1 MSMYRLT
8 FAVLMTTALA
18 GSTLTSAGGAGAGN
32 PSGIAELLDPAAVAR
47 HACGPIPKRRTE
59 MFKPGFQLA
68 VAQAATAAQP
78 AADAPPL
85 WDNLGSLS
93 WPVTTKSE
101 AAQRYFD
108 QGLRLAYGFNHAEAR
123 RAFRAAQAADPACAM
138 CYWGEAF
145 VLGPNINYPMTPD
158 AVEPA
163 FAAIAKAQALSAGAT
178 PKEQALIRALAK
190 RYSPGPGAD
199 RKGLDM
205 TYADGMTE
213 VATAFPDDDN
223 VQVLLADALMNLSPW
238 DYWAADATTPKGR
251 TAEIIA
257 ALERV
262 LERNQDHPGAI
273 HYYIHAV
280 EASTTPQRA
289 EQHADRLGALIPGVG
304 HVVHMPAHIY
314 YRVGRYKDSLAA
326 NVAAVK
332 ADEAYFAQVKAEGIY
347 PYGYY
352 PHNVHFVLISAQMG
366 GDGPTAV
373 EAAEKLDR
381 VMSDA
386 IAREV
391 GWVQAI
397 KTAPYFAHAQF
408 TDPDKI
414 LALPAPAEEFPFVK
428 ASWHYARGVAQAA
441 RGDLDGARQEEK
453 ALADLAAMSDF
464 AMLNAWG
471 VPAADVIIIAR
482 EVILG
487 RIAQAE
493 GQHGDAITA
502 YRKAIEVQDRLP
514 YMEPPYWYYPVRQSL
529 AAAQLAAGQT
539 DDAIQIF
546 RDSLVRTPNNS
557 YALYGLA
564 EALKVKGMQDA
575 AADAEAKFRAA
586 WSGKSTLDL
595 KAL

>member
-1 MSMYRLT
+1 MATYKLT

-18 GSTLTSAGGAGAGN
+18 GSTLTSAVGAGAGN
-32 PSGIAELLDPAAVAR
+32 PPGIAELLDPAAVAR
-47 HACGPIPKRRTE
+47 HVCGPTPKRRTE

-68 VAQAATAAQP
+68 VAQAATAAQS
-78 AADAPPL
+78 AADMPPL
-85 WDNLGSLS
+85 WDNLGGLS
-93 WPVTTKSE
+93 WAVTTKSE
-101 AAQRYFD
+101 TAQRYFD
-108 QGLRLAYGFNHAEAR
+108 QGLRLAYSFNHAEAR

-163 FAAIAKAQALSAGAT
+163 FAAVAKAQALSAGAS

-190 RYSPGPGAD
+190 RYSPDPGTD
-199 RKGLDM
+199 RKALDM
-205 TYADGMTE
+205 AHADGMIE
-213 VATAFPDDDN
+213 VATAFPDDNN

-262 LERNQDHPGAI
+262 LKRNQDHPGAI

-289 EQHADRLGALIPGVG
+289 EPYADRLGALIPGAG

-314 YRVGRYKDSLAA
+314 YRVGRFKDSLAA
-326 NVAAVK
+326 NIAAVK

-352 PHNVHFVLISAQMG
+352 PHNVHFVLVSAQMG
-366 GDGPTAV
+366 GDGPTAI
-373 EAAEKLDR
+373 EAAGKLDR

-428 ASWHYARGVAQAA
+428 ASWHYARGVAQVA
-441 RGDLDGARQEEK
+441 RGNLDGARQEEK
-453 ALADLAAMSDF
+453 TLADLAAMSDF
-464 AMLNAWG
+464 SMLNAWG
-471 VPAADVIIIAR
+471 VPAADVVTIGR
-482 EVILG
+482 EIILG

-493 GQHGDAITA
+493 GRHEDAIVA
-502 YRKAIEVQDRLP
+502 YHKAVEMQDRLP

-539 DDAIQIF
+539 DDAIQTF

-564 EALKVKGMQDA
+564 EALKAKGMQDA
-575 AADAEAKFRAA
+575 AAEAEAKFRAA
-586 WSGKSTLDL
+586 WSGKDTPDL